1 MEKQSLGHAF
11 EKMLR
16 REAGARRLATI
27 LTDRETEVM
36 CLVAR
41 GMSNRQIASQLV
53 VGEGTV
59 KVHVH
64 NIYAKLGVSNRVD
77 LTLYAHKKGL
87 L

>member
-1 MEKQSLGHAF
+1 
-11 EKMLR
+11 
-16 REAGARRLATI
+16 
-27 LTDRETEVM
+27 
-36 CLVAR
+36 
-41 GMSNRQIASQLV
+41 MSNRQIATQLT

-64 NIYAKLGVSNRVD
+64 NIYAKLGVNNRVD